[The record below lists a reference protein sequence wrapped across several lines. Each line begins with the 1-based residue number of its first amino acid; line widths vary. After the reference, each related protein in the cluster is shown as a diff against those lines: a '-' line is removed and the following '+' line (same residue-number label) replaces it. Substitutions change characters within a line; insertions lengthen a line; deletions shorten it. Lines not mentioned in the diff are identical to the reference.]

1 MVMAARR
8 SHSVNLQIDAGFLS
22 QLQGHVAAREIERGM
37 ACLRSHQELI
47 EKFDPCQESA
57 ARLLAHLAIWTDIG
71 FSGPPLRELLQR
83 FEHFEPGLRS
93 KLSIAEYICLRMTEG
108 VAAMA
113 DEAEETA
120 IGHFDFVLSLGAELD
135 DRFLLAIVYF
145 WKGRCLRRRGDYDE
159 ALIYTGKGRDLA
171 LALGHLR
178 MAAVMQVLESWL
190 LFQQG
195 KWKEAMRISHAAES
209 ALRETDDYVTL
220 GNIQSFYGR
229 MARREGRF
237 DKAIEFFESAIR
249 YYGKR
254 DPRHPNL
261 ARSLANMAL
270 AKRGIALQLQKR
282 IDRDAQLR
290 RKTSSKRQGK
300 PGATG
305 LGSRNLG
312 SRIQDSR
319 NLDSRDRDS
328 RDHDSHDHDSHD
340 QDSRD
345 QDSRQHDYRVRLAQL
360 RREALEHL
368 EAARAVYQQRPNHH
382 GAGTVYLNAAYI
394 HLDSGDFQRA
404 EEEAASAYDVAEEK
418 QDYILMG
425 RARILQCMIENA
437 KVEEEIGEGAD
448 PGSHAR
454 RALEFSQEAIDLA
467 KHTQHHL
474 LLANAHLWQGLTRCN
489 SFFDNPEAARE
500 SYDLARASCGSNQ
513 PDNTMWQDMQTL
525 GAKILRKASVHPAL
539 KAWSQ
544 GAVGEKTFRQI
555 SEEFAEIVIAQVW
568 EREGRKVSRVA
579 ARLSISPKKVRRILA
594 RVGRRKPRQR

>member
-1 MVMAARR
+1 MGARR
-8 SHSVNLQIDAGFLS
+8 SIPANLSVDLVAIDAGFLS
-22 QLQGHVAAREIERGM
+22 QLREHIAAREIERGI
-37 ACLRSHQELI
+37 ACLRSHHDVIAKL
-47 EKFDPCQESA
+47 DPCQQNA
-57 ARLLAHLAIWTDIG
+57 AHLLAHLAIWTDIG

-83 FEHFEPGLRS
+83 FEHLAPGLRS
-93 KLSIAEYICLRMTEG
+93 KLSIADYICLRMAEG
-108 VAAMA
+108 MAAMVE
-113 DEAEETA
+113 EAMEPA
-120 IGHFDFVLSLGAELD
+120 IGHFDFVLSLGEELD

-145 WKGRCLRRRGDYDE
+145 WKGRCLRRKGDYDE

-171 LALGHLR
+171 LGLGHLR
-178 MAAVMQVLESWL
+178 MAAVMQVLEGWL

-195 KWKEAMRISHAAES
+195 KWKEAVRISQAAES

-249 YYGKR
+249 HYGKR

-282 IDRDAQLR
+282 IDREVQRR
-290 RKTSSKRQGK
+290 RKTS
-300 PGATG
+300 A
-305 LGSRNLG
+305 SRPDRPSASGHN
-312 SRIQDSR
+312 SRE
-319 NLDSRDRDS
+319 
-328 RDHDSHDHDSHD
+328 
-340 QDSRD
+340 
-345 QDSRQHDYRVRLAQL
+345 QDSRQHDYRGRLAQL

-368 EAARAVYQQRPNHH
+368 EAARAIYQQRPSHH
-382 GAGTVYLNAAYI
+382 GVGTVYLNAAYI

-404 EEEAASAYDVAEEK
+404 EEEAASAYEVAEQK

-454 RALEFSQEAIDLA
+454 RAFEFSQEAIELA

-474 LLANAHLWQGLTRCN
+474 LLANAHLWQGLTQCN

-500 SYDLARASCGSNQ
+500 SYDLARASCGVNQ
-513 PDNTMWQDMQTL
+513 PDNNMWQDLQTL
-525 GAKILRKASVHPAL
+525 SAKILRRGSVDPAL

-555 SEEFAEIVIAQVW
+555 SEEFAEIVIARVW

>member
-1 MVMAARR
+1 MVMGARR
-8 SHSVNLQIDAGFLS
+8 SHSANLQIDAGFLS

-47 EKFDPCQESA
+47 EKFDPCQENA

-93 KLSIAEYICLRMTEG
+93 RLSIAEYICLRMTEG

-113 DEAEETA
+113 EEAEEKA
-120 IGHFDFVLSLGAELD
+120 IGHFDFVLSLGQELD

-171 LALGHLR
+171 LALGYLR

-195 KWKEAMRISHAAES
+195 KWKEAMHISHAAES

-282 IDRDAQLR
+282 IDSDALRR
-290 RKTSSKRQGK
+290 RKTSASRQGK
-300 PGATG
+300 PSAT
-305 LGSRNLG
+305 SRD
-312 SRIQDSR
+312 SREQDSR
-319 NLDSRDRDS
+319 KP
-328 RDHDSHDHDSHD
+328 
-340 QDSRD
+340 
-345 QDSRQHDYRVRLAQL
+345 DYRGRLAQL

-368 EAARAVYQQRPNHH
+368 EAARAIYQQRPNHH
-382 GAGTVYLNAAYI
+382 GVGTVYLNAAYI

-404 EEEAASAYDVAEEK
+404 EEEAASAYDVAEQK

-425 RARILQCMIENA
+425 RARILQCMVENA
-437 KVEEEIGEGAD
+437 KVEEEIGGGAD

-454 RALEFSQEAIDLA
+454 RAFEFSQEAIDLA

-474 LLANAHLWQGLTRCN
+474 LLANAHLWQGLTQCN

-500 SYDLARASCGSNQ
+500 SYDLARASCGANQ
-513 PDNTMWQDMQTL
+513 PDNNMWQDLQTL
-525 GAKILRKASVHPAL
+525 GARILRKGSVHPAL

-555 SEEFAEIVIAQVW
+555 SDEFAEIVIARVW

-594 RVGRRKPRQR
+594 RVGRQKPRQH

>member
-1 MVMAARR
+1 MGVRRTPANPPLDPAA
-8 SHSVNLQIDAGFLS
+8 IDAGFLA
-22 QLQGHVAAREIERGM
+22 QLQEHVVAREIERGI
-37 ACLRSHQELI
+37 ACLQSHQDLI
-47 EKFDPCQESA
+47 AKLDPSQENA
-57 ARLLAHLAIWTDIG
+57 ARLLAQLAIWTDIG
-71 FSGPPLRELLQR
+71 FSGPPLPELLRR
-83 FEHFEPGLRS
+83 FEHLEPGSRS
-93 KLSIAEYICLRMTEG
+93 KLSIADYICLRMAEG
-108 VAAMA
+108 MA
-113 DEAEETA
+113 EMVEEAVETA
-120 IGHFDFVLSLGAELD
+120 IGHFDFVLSLGEELD

-145 WKGRCLRRRGDYDE
+145 WKGRCLRRKGDYDE

-171 LALGHLR
+171 LGLGHLR

-195 KWKEAMRISHAAES
+195 KWKEAVRISQAAES

-249 YYGKR
+249 HYGKR

-282 IDRDAQLR
+282 IDREVQRR
-290 RKTSSKRQGK
+290 RKTSVSR
-300 PGATG
+300 PDRPSAT
-305 LGSRNLG
+305 S
-312 SRIQDSR
+312 
-319 NLDSRDRDS
+319 
-328 RDHDSHDHDSHD
+328 
-340 QDSRD
+340 
-345 QDSRQHDYRVRLAQL
+345 HDYRSRLTQL

-368 EAARAVYQQRPNHH
+368 EAARAIYQQRPSHH

-404 EEEAASAYDVAEEK
+404 EDEAASAYDVAEQK

-437 KVEEEIGEGAD
+437 KVEEEIGGGAD

-454 RALEFSQEAIDLA
+454 RAFEFSQEAIDLA

-474 LLANAHLWQGLTRCN
+474 LLANAHLWQGLTQCN

-500 SYDLARASCGSNQ
+500 SYDLARASYGVNP
-513 PDNTMWQDMQTL
+513 PDNNMWQDLQTL
-525 GAKILRKASVHPAL
+525 GAKILRKGSIHPAL

-555 SEEFAEIVIAQVW
+555 SEEFAEIVIARVW

-594 RVGRRKPRQR
+594 LVGRRKPRQG

>member
-1 MVMAARR
+1 MVMGARR
-8 SHSVNLQIDAGFLS
+8 GTPANLPIDAGFLS
-22 QLQGHVAAREIERGM
+22 QLQEHVAAREIERGI
-37 ACLRSHQELI
+37 ACLRSHQDLI
-47 EKFDPCQESA
+47 ANLDPSQENA
-57 ARLLAHLAIWTDIG
+57 ARLLAQLAIWTDIG
-71 FSGPPLRELLQR
+71 FSGPPLQELLKR
-83 FEHFEPGLRS
+83 FDHSEPGLRS
-93 KLSIAEYICLRMTEG
+93 KLSIADYICLRMAEG
-108 VAAMA
+108 MAAMGE
-113 DEAEETA
+113 EAMETA
-120 IGHFDFVLSLGAELD
+120 IGHFDFVLSLGEELD

-145 WKGRCLRRRGDYDE
+145 WKGRCLRRRGEYDE
-159 ALIYTGKGRDLA
+159 ALIYTGKGKDLA
-171 LALGHLR
+171 VALGHLR

-195 KWKEAMRISHAAES
+195 KGKEAMRISQAAES

-237 DKAIEFFESAIR
+237 DKAIEFFENAIR
-249 YYGKR
+249 HYGKR

-282 IDRDAQLR
+282 IDRDAQRR
-290 RKTSSKRQGK
+290 RKTSASRLGK
-300 PGATG
+300 PSAT
-305 LGSRNLG
+305 SR
-312 SRIQDSR
+312 
-319 NLDSRDRDS
+319 
-328 RDHDSHDHDSHD
+328 
-340 QDSRD
+340 DSRD
-345 QDSRQHDYRVRLAQL
+345 QDSRKHDYRGRLAQL

-368 EAARAVYQQRPNHH
+368 EAARAIYQQRPNHH
-382 GAGTVYLNAAYI
+382 GVGTVYLNAAYI

-404 EEEAASAYDVAEEK
+404 EEEAASAYDVAEQK

-454 RALEFSQEAIDLA
+454 RAFEFSQEAIDLA

-474 LLANAHLWQGLTRCN
+474 LLANAHLWQGLTQCN
-489 SFFDNPEAARE
+489 SFFDDPEAARE
-500 SYDLARASCGSNQ
+500 SYDLARASCGANP
-513 PDNTMWQDMQTL
+513 PDNMWQDLQTL
-525 GAKILRKASVHPAL
+525 GARILRKGSVHPAL

-555 SEEFAEIVIAQVW
+555 SEEFAEIVIARVW

>member
-1 MVMAARR
+1 MVMGALR
-8 SHSVNLQIDAGFLS
+8 STLGNLQIDAGFLS
-22 QLQGHVAAREIERGM
+22 QLQEHVAAREIERGM
-37 ACLRSHQELI
+37 ARLRSHQDLI
-47 EKFDPCQESA
+47 AKFDPDQKNA

-71 FSGPPLRELLQR
+71 FNGPPLRELLQR

-93 KLSIAEYICLRMTEG
+93 QLTIADYICLRMTEG
-108 VAAMA
+108 MAAMA
-113 DEAEETA
+113 EEAEESA
-120 IGHFDFVLSLGAELD
+120 IGHFDFVLSLAEELD

-220 GNIQSFYGR
+220 GNLQSFYGR

-237 DKAIEFFESAIR
+237 DKAIEFFESAICL
-249 YYGKR
+249 YGKQ

-282 IDRDAQLR
+282 IDRDAQR
-290 RKTSSKRQGK
+290 QRKTSANRQGK

-305 LGSRNLG
+305 LGSRNK
-312 SRIQDSR
+312 
-319 NLDSRDRDS
+319 
-328 RDHDSHDHDSHD
+328 
-340 QDSRD
+340 
-345 QDSRQHDYRVRLAQL
+345 DSRQHDYRGRVNQL

-368 EAARAVYQQRPNHH
+368 EGARAIYQQRPNHH
-382 GAGTVYLNAAYI
+382 GVGTVYLDAAYI

-500 SYDLARASCGSNQ
+500 SYDLARASCGANQ
-513 PDNTMWQDMQTL
+513 PDNNMWQDLQTL

-555 SEEFAEIVIAQVW
+555 SEEFAEIVIARVW

-594 RVGRRKPRQR
+594 RVGRRKPRPR

>member
-1 MVMAARR
+1 MVMGARR
-8 SHSVNLQIDAGFLS
+8 GTSAGLPIDAGFLS
-22 QLQGHVAAREIERGM
+22 QLQEHVAAREVERGI
-37 ACLRSHQELI
+37 ACLRSHQDLI
-47 EKFDPCQESA
+47 TKLDPSQGNA
-57 ARLLAHLAIWTDIG
+57 ARLVAQLAIWTDIG
-71 FSGPPLRELLQR
+71 FTAPPLRQILKR
-83 FEHFEPGLRS
+83 FEAAERS
-93 KLSIAEYICLRMTEG
+93 KLSIADYICLRMAEG
-108 VAAMA
+108 MAAMVE
-113 DEAEETA
+113 EAMEPA
-120 IGHFDFVLSLGAELD
+120 LAHFDFVLSLKEELD

-171 LALGHLR
+171 LELGHPR
-178 MAAVMQVLESWL
+178 MAAVMRVLEGWL

-195 KWKEAMRISHAAES
+195 KWKEAVRISQQAES
-209 ALRETDDYVTL
+209 VLRETDDYVTL

-237 DKAIEFFESAIR
+237 DKAIEFFGSAIR
-249 YYGKR
+249 DYGKR
-254 DPRHPNL
+254 DPRHANL

-282 IDRDAQLR
+282 IDREVQRR
-290 RKTSSKRQGK
+290 RKTSTSRSPSSEDK
-300 PGATG
+300 PSPTG
-305 LGSRNLG
+305 QNSR
-312 SRIQDSR
+312 S
-319 NLDSRDRDS
+319 
-328 RDHDSHDHDSHD
+328 
-340 QDSRD
+340 
-345 QDSRQHDYRVRLAQL
+345 HDYRGRLAQL
-360 RREALEHL
+360 RREALDHL
-368 EAARAVYQQRPNHH
+368 KAAQAIYQQRPNHH

-404 EEEAASAYDVAEEK
+404 EEEAASAYEVAEEK

-454 RALEFSQEAIDLA
+454 RALEFSQDAIDLA

-474 LLANAHLWQGLTRCN
+474 LLANAHLWQGLTQCN
-489 SFFDNPEAARE
+489 SFFDNPEAART
-500 SYDLARASCGSNQ
+500 SYDLARASCGANQ
-513 PDNTMWQDMQTL
+513 PDNNMAQDLQTL
-525 GAKILRKASVHPAL
+525 SAKILRKGSVHPAL

-555 SEEFAEIVIAQVW
+555 NDEFAEIVIAQVW

-579 ARLSISPKKVRRILA
+579 SRLSISPKKVRRILA
-594 RVGRRKPRQR
+594 RVGRRKPRPR

>member
-1 MVMAARR
+1 MGARR
-8 SHSVNLQIDAGFLS
+8 GIPANLPIDAAFLS
-22 QLQGHVAAREIERGM
+22 QLREHVAAREIERGI
-37 ACLRSHQELI
+37 ACLQSHLDVI
-47 EKFDPCQESA
+47 AKLDPSQQNA
-57 ARLLAHLAIWTDIG
+57 ARLLAQLAIWTDIG

-83 FEHFEPGLRS
+83 FEHLEPGLRS
-93 KLSIAEYICLRMTEG
+93 KLSIADYICLRMAEG
-108 VAAMA
+108 MAAMGE
-113 DEAEETA
+113 EAMETA
-120 IGHFDFVLSLGAELD
+120 IAHFDFVLSLGKELD

-145 WKGRCLRRRGDYDE
+145 WKGRCLRRKGDYDE
-159 ALIYTGKGRDLA
+159 ALIYTGKGKDLA
-171 LALGHLR
+171 LGLGHVR

-195 KWKEAMRISHAAES
+195 KWKEALRISQAAES
-209 ALRETDDYVTL
+209 ALDETDDYVTL

-237 DKAIEFFESAIR
+237 DKAIEFFENAIR
-249 YYGKR
+249 HYGKR
-254 DPRHPNL
+254 EPRHPNL

-282 IDRDAQLR
+282 IDREVQRR
-290 RKTSSKRQGK
+290 RKTSASRPDR
-300 PGATG
+300 PGAKR
-305 LGSRNLG
+305 SDARE
-312 SRIQDSR
+312 
-319 NLDSRDRDS
+319 
-328 RDHDSHDHDSHD
+328 
-340 QDSRD
+340 
-345 QDSRQHDYRVRLAQL
+345 QDSRQHDYRGRLAQL

-368 EAARAVYQQRPNHH
+368 EAARAIYQQRPNHH

-404 EEEAASAYDVAEEK
+404 EEEAASAYEAGEQK

-454 RALEFSQEAIDLA
+454 RAFEFSQEAVELA

-474 LLANAHLWQGLTRCN
+474 LLANAHLWQGLTECN
-489 SFFDNPEAARE
+489 AFFDNPEAARE
-500 SYDLARASCGSNQ
+500 SYDLARASCGANQ
-513 PDNTMWQDMQTL
+513 PDNNMWRDLQTL
-525 GAKILRKASVHPAL
+525 GAKILRKGSVDPAL

-544 GAVGEKTFRQI
+544 GAIGEKTFRQI
-555 SEEFAEIVIAQVW
+555 SEEFAEIVIARVW

-594 RVGRRKPRQR
+594 RVGRRKPRPG

>member
-1 MVMAARR
+1 MGVRR
-8 SHSVNLQIDAGFLS
+8 TPANLQIDAGFLA
-22 QLQGHVAAREIERGM
+22 QLQEHVAAREIERGI
-37 ACLRSHQELI
+37 ASLQSHQELI
-47 EKFDPCQESA
+47 AGLDPCQKNA
-57 ARLLAHLAIWTDIG
+57 ARLLAQLAIWTDIG
-71 FSGPPLRELLQR
+71 FSGPLLRELLQR
-83 FEHFEPGLRS
+83 FEHLESGLRS
-93 KLSIAEYICLRMTEG
+93 KLSISDYICLRMAEG
-108 VAAMA
+108 MAAMA
-113 DEAEETA
+113 EEAVETA
-120 IGHFDFVLSLGAELD
+120 IGHFDFVLSLGDELD
-135 DRFLLAIVYF
+135 DRFLLAIAYF

-195 KWKEAMRISHAAES
+195 KWKEAVRISQAAENT
-209 ALRETDDYVTL
+209 LRETDDYVTL

-249 YYGKR
+249 YYGQR
-254 DPRHPNL
+254 DPRHLNL

-282 IDRDAQLR
+282 IDRDAQRR
-290 RKTSSKRQGK
+290 RKTPASREGK
-300 PGATG
+300 ASGT
-305 LGSRNLG
+305 S
-312 SRIQDSR
+312 
-319 NLDSRDRDS
+319 
-328 RDHDSHDHDSHD
+328 
-340 QDSRD
+340 
-345 QDSRQHDYRVRLAQL
+345 HDYRSRLTQL

-368 EAARAVYQQRPNHH
+368 EAARAIYQQRPNHH

-404 EEEAASAYDVAEEK
+404 EEEAASAYEVAEQK

-425 RARILQCMIENA
+425 RARILECMIENA

-474 LLANAHLWQGLTRCN
+474 LLANAHLWRGLTQCN

-500 SYDLARASCGSNQ
+500 SYDLARASCGANQ
-513 PDNTMWQDMQTL
+513 PDNNMWQDLQTL
-525 GAKILRKASVHPAL
+525 GAKILRKGSVHPAL

-555 SEEFAEIVIAQVW
+555 SDEFAEIVIARVW

-579 ARLSISPKKVRRILA
+579 VRLSISPKKVRRILA
-594 RVGRRKPRQR
+594 RVGRRKPR

>member
-22 QLQGHVAAREIERGM
+22 QLRGHVAAREIERGM

-195 KWKEAMRISHAAES
+195 KWKEAVRISQAAEG

-249 YYGKR
+249 HYGKR

-270 AKRGIALQLQKR
+270 AKRGVALQLQKR
-282 IDRDAQLR
+282 IDREVQRNVQR
-290 RKTSSKRQGK
+290 RKT
-300 PGATG
+300 PT
-305 LGSRNLG
+305 SR
-312 SRIQDSR
+312 SRGDGNDDKASASR
-319 NLDSRDRDS
+319 P
-328 RDHDSHDHDSHD
+328 
-340 QDSRD
+340 
-345 QDSRQHDYRVRLAQL
+345 DYRGRLAKL
-360 RREALEHL
+360 RREALDHL
-368 EAARAVYQQRPNHH
+368 DAARAIYQQRPNHH

-394 HLDSGDFQRA
+394 HLDSGDFLRA
-404 EEEAASAYDVAEEK
+404 EEEAASAYEVAEEK

-437 KVEEEIGEGAD
+437 KVEEEIGGGAD

-474 LLANAHLWQGLTRCN
+474 LLANAHLWQGLTQCN

-500 SYDLARASCGSNQ
+500 SYDLARASCGTNQ
-513 PDNTMWQDMQTL
+513 PDANMWQDLQTL
-525 GAKILRKASVHPAL
+525 GAKILHKGSVHPAL

-555 SEEFAEIVIAQVW
+555 SDEFAEIVIARVW

-594 RVGRRKPRQR
+594 RVGRRKPRASRSK

>member
-1 MVMAARR
+1 MVMGALR
-8 SHSVNLQIDAGFLS
+8 STLGNLQIDAGFLS
-22 QLQGHVAAREIERGM
+22 QLQEHVAAREIERGM
-37 ACLRSHQELI
+37 ARLRSHRDLI
-47 EKFDPCQESA
+47 AKFDPDQKNA

-71 FSGPPLRELLQR
+71 FNGPPLRELLQR

-93 KLSIAEYICLRMTEG
+93 QLTIADYICLRMTEG
-108 VAAMA
+108 MAAMA
-113 DEAEETA
+113 EEAEESA
-120 IGHFDFVLSLGAELD
+120 IGHFDFVLSLAEELD

-220 GNIQSFYGR
+220 GNLQSFYGR

-249 YYGKR
+249 LYGKQ

-282 IDRDAQLR
+282 IDRDAQR
-290 RKTSSKRQGK
+290 QRKTSANRQGK

-305 LGSRNLG
+305 LGSRNK
-312 SRIQDSR
+312 
-319 NLDSRDRDS
+319 
-328 RDHDSHDHDSHD
+328 
-340 QDSRD
+340 
-345 QDSRQHDYRVRLAQL
+345 DSRQHDYRGRVNQL

-368 EAARAVYQQRPNHH
+368 EGARAIYQQRPNHH
-382 GAGTVYLNAAYI
+382 GVGTVYLDAAYI

-500 SYDLARASCGSNQ
+500 SYDLARASCGANQ
-513 PDNTMWQDMQTL
+513 PDNNMWQDLQTL

-555 SEEFAEIVIAQVW
+555 SEEFAEIVIARVW

-594 RVGRRKPRQR
+594 RVGRRKPRPR